1 MPTPQMVNCQ
11 RIECSFDHFVGLTLK
26 GIKVSKTLP
35 STQWNLFDV
44 WLLSFKWSCQKLLK
58 QLFGVGFKKSSNYL
72 NYLKYSRIF
81 PGHFVLN
88 EIPNRLNHQQFFS
101 KFKKCS
107 GHIRTVTVSLTIPQ
121 LLRVLLLIWNCCA

>member
-81 PGHFVLN
+81 PGHLSLTRYQIDWIIN
-88 EIPNRLNHQQFFS
+88 NFS
-101 KFKKCS
+101 
-107 GHIRTVTVSLTIPQ
+107 VSLKNVQDTSGQ
-121 LLRVLLLIWNCCA
+121 WQWVLPFRSYYEYYS